1 MASPSTIIHKLTKI
15 IFSCNFLILNRSQT
29 LVNRHDDMTQ
39 ITDLAGNYWLAAN
52 MFETAVTVMVFTML
66 YSAIL
71 VLVNLFREKAVN
83 ID

>member
-1 MASPSTIIHKLTKI
+1 
-15 IFSCNFLILNRSQT
+15 
-29 LVNRHDDMTQ
+29 MTQ